1 VVRTNKAEDSFN
13 KEMNDEKNMM

>member
-1 VVRTNKAEDSFN
+1 VRTNKAEDSFN